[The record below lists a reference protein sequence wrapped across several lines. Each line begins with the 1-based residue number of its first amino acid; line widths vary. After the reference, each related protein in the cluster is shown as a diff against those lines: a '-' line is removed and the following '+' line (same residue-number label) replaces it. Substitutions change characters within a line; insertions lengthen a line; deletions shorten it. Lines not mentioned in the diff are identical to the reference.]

1 MKRCDMSTG
10 MGVVLCLLLLAIP
23 LAVRAEPE
31 TGDVQPPPISQHLV
45 REGAFAVTLAE
56 ELEIASTNDEAE
68 AESRLADAGI
78 APRNGWIADYPM
90 TPDIIA
96 ELRRAVRSAAEADK
110 LHFEPDEA
118 LRRFDRTNQ
127 RQNLTVTP
135 YGEGDKIPDR
145 QPGSRDYPNPA
156 VINNYYYQQ
165 GPPVVTYYTPPPSY
179 YYLYSWIP
187 SPFWSFGFWFPGYY
201 ILNDFHLVV
210 RGGYCVSN
218 HYNDYR
224 RHRVYRVDPRAR
236 YHGRTFGGIG
246 VSRPQRFLPT
256 GVPNSDRMI
265 FNHMRNRAPRTG
277 MPAPAVRSFSAP
289 RSDAPSFHRYPGG
302 HQRGTMA
309 PQRGGAPSGGR
320 RR

>member
-1 MKRCDMSTG
+1 MKRRDMSTG

-118 LRRFDRTNQ
+118 LRRFDRANQ
-127 RQNLTVTP
+127 RLNLTVTP
-135 YGEGDKIPDR
+135 TPVTITGPGPNGTTTTQQR
-145 QPGSRDYPNPA
+145 QMIGLKYP
-156 VINNYYYQQ
+156 
-165 GPPVVTYYTPPPSY
+165 GPPMPVKYNVLSAIPASVAFTGDMISATWDALVSLPTKTARSRLVTSESGTAMLS
-179 YYLYSWIP
+179 IR
-187 SPFWSFGFWFPGYY
+187 FPGVKAASTWAKFQ
-201 ILNDFHLVV
+201 LLSTVTG
-210 RGGYCVSN
+210 RR
-218 HYNDYR
+218 YR
-224 RHRVYRVDPRAR
+224 NTLSPCTV
-236 YHGRTFGGIG
+236 
-246 VSRPQRFLPT
+246 VSR
-256 GVPNSDRMI
+256 
-265 FNHMRNRAPRTG
+265 
-277 MPAPAVRSFSAP
+277 
-289 RSDAPSFHRYPGG
+289 
-302 HQRGTMA
+302 
-309 PQRGGAPSGGR
+309 
-320 RR
+320 